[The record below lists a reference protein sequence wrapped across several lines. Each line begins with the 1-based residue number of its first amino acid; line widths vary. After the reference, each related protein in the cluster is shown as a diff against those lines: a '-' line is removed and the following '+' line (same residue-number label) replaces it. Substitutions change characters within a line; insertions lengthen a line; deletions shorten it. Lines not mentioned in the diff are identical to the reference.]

1 VWQAA
6 TQLGA
11 ARWLVLHI
19 GGSRSLAPVR
29 ALARRAAGSRRWSL
43 RWLLALANAAIAGG
57 TLLILGLVLLALLD
71 GALQQQLA
79 DYLRSQAVPVIER
92 ELGPQ
97 SPPVPV
103 PRGKPAI
110 IARPPGPLQPP
121 SPHQPPA
128 RPLVPGVRDA
138 TRGDLSESMNPARL
152 RQLAAVFTQELAGR
166 DTGIVVYDPSRRV
179 IYASDPGDR
188 VERWPAAP
196 REALEEAARGFE
208 GRRVVDQVTRR
219 TLVLLLPLR
228 ASDGAIIGVLEV
240 AGSLELVDRL
250 RMRLGIALGIGTVLA
265 VLVAGALAGWTGR
278 AGLGP
283 LERMV
288 LVTRRIAGGDLA
300 ARVNLRRQD
309 EVGELAV
316 AFDQMVER
324 LEAAFAAQRQLVSDA
339 AHELRTP
346 LNGLAGTLEIVQVG
360 LARGDLDGAR
370 RLLGSVEGE
379 LDRLGRLVNDLL
391 TLSSLDERSPVP
403 MAPVLLVPVLR
414 DVVRR
419 ARILA
424 PDHEIA
430 ARLDDAATI
439 VGNRDQIERVFTN
452 LLDNAVK
459 YTPPPGRIELATRLT
474 GSQVEVTV
482 SDTGRGIPAEDL
494 PYIFDRF
501 YRADRARSRQHGGA
515 GLGLAIVQAI
525 VSAHG
530 GQISAESE
538 PGVGTT
544 IRVRLPVAGER

>member
-1 VWQAA
+1 V
-6 TQLGA
+6 
-11 ARWLVLHI
+11 
-19 GGSRSLAPVR
+19 
-29 ALARRAAGSRRWSL
+29 AGSRRWSL
-43 RWLLALANAAIAGG
+43 RCLLALANAAIAGG

-71 GALQQQLA
+71 GALQQQLG
-79 DYLRSQAVPVIER
+79 DYMRSQAVPVIER

-97 SPPVPV
+97 SPPMPV
-103 PRGKPAI
+103 PRGRPSI
-110 IARPPGPLQPP
+110 FARPPGAPQPP
-121 SPHQPPA
+121 PPPQPPVK
-128 RPLVPGVRDA
+128 PLPPGAHDP
-138 TRGDLSESMNPARL
+138 TRADLADSANPARL
-152 RQLAAVFTQELAGR
+152 RQLAAVFTRELAGR

-188 VERWPAAP
+188 VERWPSAP
-196 REALEEAARGFE
+196 REALDDAVRGLE
-208 GRRVVDQVTRR
+208 VRRVVDQGTRR
-219 TLVLLLPLR
+219 TLELLLPLR
-228 ASDGAIIGVLEV
+228 STDGTTIGVLEV

-250 RMRLGIALGIGTVLA
+250 RMRLGIALGVGTILA
-265 VLVAGALAGWTGR
+265 VLVAGALAGWAGR

-288 LVTRRIAGGDLA
+288 RVTRRIAGGDLT
-300 ARVNLRRQD
+300 ARVNLTRQD

-324 LEAAFAAQRQLVSDA
+324 LEAVFAAQRQLVSDA

-391 TLSSLDERSPVP
+391 TLSSLDERSRVP
-403 MAPVLLVPVLR
+403 MAPAPLMPILR

-430 ARLDDAATI
+430 SRLDVAVTV

-459 YTPPPGRIELATRLT
+459 FTPPPGQIELATRLVD
-474 GSQVEVTV
+474 GHVEVTV
-482 SDTGRGIPAEDL
+482 ADTGRGIPPDEL
-494 PYIFDRF
+494 PHIFDRF

-515 GLGLAIVQAI
+515 GLGLSIVQAI

-530 GQISAESE
+530 GRISAESTI
-538 PGVGTT
+538 GAGTT
-544 IRVRLPVAGER
+544 IRVRLPAVSS

>member
-6 TQLGA
+6 THLGA
-11 ARWLVLHI
+11 AGRLALHV
-19 GGSRSLAPVR
+19 GGRRYVTVSRDLAGRV
-29 ALARRAAGSRRWSL
+29 AGSRRWSL
-43 RWLLALANAAIAGG
+43 RWLLALVNAAIAGG
-57 TLLILGLVLLALLD
+57 TLLILGLVLLGLLD

-97 SPPVPV
+97 PPPAPV
-103 PRGKPAI
+103 PRGRSAI
-110 IARPPGPLQPP
+110 FGRTPGLPQPPSPLQPP
-121 SPHQPPA
+121 AKPP
-128 RPLVPGVRDA
+128 LPGARDA
-138 TRGDLSESMNPARL
+138 ARADLSDSMNPARL

-166 DTGIVVYDPSRRV
+166 DTGIVVYDPSRRL

-188 VERWPAAP
+188 VERWPSAP
-196 REALEEAARGFE
+196 REALDEAVRGSE
-208 GRRVVDQVTRR
+208 VRRVVDQGTRR
-219 TLVLLLPLR
+219 RLELLLPLR
-228 ASDGAIIGVLEV
+228 TSDGTTIGVLEV

-250 RMRLGIALGIGTVLA
+250 RMRLGIALGVGTILA
-265 VLVAGALAGWTGR
+265 VLVAGALAGWAGR

-288 LVTRRIAGGDLA
+288 RVTRRVAGGDLT
-300 ARVNLRRQD
+300 ARVNLTRQD

-403 MAPVLLVPVLR
+403 MAPVPLVPILR

-430 ARLDDAATI
+430 ARLDDPATV

-459 YTPPPGRIELATRLT
+459 YTPPPGRIELATRLMD
-474 GSQVEVTV
+474 GQVEVIV
-482 SDTGRGIPAEDL
+482 SDTGRGIPPEEL
-494 PYIFDRF
+494 PHIFDRF

-515 GLGLAIVQAI
+515 GLGLSIVQAI

-530 GQISAESE
+530 GRISAESAI
-538 PGVGTT
+538 GAGTT
-544 IRVRLPVAGER
+544 IRVCLPAISA